1 MTGCQNINFQQ
12 DLLLVEK
19 NFFKEWL
26 KEKEIAIPNLEKP
39 YEIVVFNTSEDYE
52 IDSLSHVPDKLVGF
66 LI

>member
-1 MTGCQNINFQQ
+1 MVGCQNINFQQ

-19 NFFKEWL
+19 NFFKEWS
-26 KEKEIAIPNLEKP
+26 KEKEIDIPNLEKP

-52 IDSLSHVPDKLVGF
+52 IGGLSHVPDKLMGF

>member
-19 NFFKEWL
+19 NFFKEWS

-52 IDSLSHVPDKLVGF
+52 IGGLSHVPDKLMGF

>member
-1 MTGCQNINFQQ
+1 MVGCQNINFQQ
-12 DLLLVEK
+12 DLLLIEK

-26 KEKEIAIPNLEKP
+26 KEKEMDIPNFEKP

-52 IDSLSHVPDKLVGF
+52 IGGLSAVPDKLIGF